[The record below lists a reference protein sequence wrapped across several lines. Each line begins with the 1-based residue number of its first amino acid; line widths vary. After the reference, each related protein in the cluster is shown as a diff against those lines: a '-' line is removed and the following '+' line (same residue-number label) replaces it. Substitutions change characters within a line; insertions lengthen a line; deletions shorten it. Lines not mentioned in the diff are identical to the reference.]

1 MPFQCKRQ
9 QRMDSSVHQFL
20 HTSKKYPE
28 GRFFCDPKS
37 RAKLNE
43 CRHRCR
49 SRVKSL
55 STKLESWTK
64 PTSWHSLI
72 GLNRLK
78 NQKNVNCNFSFLV
91 FLSVKKFQHVNS
103 MFTFAELLV
112 YLTWLSDNNLAKCF
126 PKMPK
131 TLNFGLAG
139 IFWNLQLITAKLFKF
154 AVSGTHIGGSNF
166 RENNASFDFV
176 WKYEEIG
183 KFI

>member
-1 MPFQCKRQ
+1 MHRKRRKTSSFWYFFTEEIVYEMPFQCKRQ

-55 STKLESWTK
+55 STKLGSWTK

-72 GLNRLK
+72 GLNRLLEIK
-78 NQKNVNCNFSFLV
+78 KNVNCNFSFLV
-91 FLSVKKFQHVNS
+91 FLPVKKFQHVNS

-112 YLTWLSDNNLAKCF
+112 YLTWLGDNNWAKCF

-131 TLNFGLAG
+131 ILNFSEAG
-139 IFWNLQLITAKLFKF
+139 IFQIFNW
-154 AVSGTHIGGSNF
+154 
-166 RENNASFDFV
+166 
-176 WKYEEIG
+176 
-183 KFI
+183 